1 MIVLTNS
8 TVELLAPGATVTYDT
23 VSLQAGAGECHRR
36 NTGSVKM
43 KSCGIYDISFSANIG
58 GTAQGDTAE
67 LTIQLG
73 GENLPETRM
82 EVETP
87 VAGDLFNVARTTAVK
102 NCCGDYSR
110 VTVTN
115 TGTVAINV
123 AEPLLVVSKRAN
135 WG

>member
-1 MIVLTNS
+1 MIVLSNS
-8 TVELLAPGATVTYDT
+8 TVEVLAPGATVTYDT
-23 VSLQAGAGECHRR
+23 VDLHYGTSECHRR

-43 KSCGIYDISFSANIG
+43 RECGSYIISFSANIG
-58 GTAQGDTAE
+58 GTTEGDTAE

-87 VAGDLFNVARTTAVK
+87 VAGDLFNVSRTTAVK

-110 VTVTN
+110 ITVVN
-115 TGTVAINV
+115 TGTVAVNV
-123 AEPLLVVSKRAN
+123 SEPLLLVKRA
-135 WG
+135 